1 MQLRCS
7 IQLLILLLCRF
18 FATNS
23 EKCFWIFLIQKRLY
37 RFFVQSMCFFA
48 AKCWHVV
55 SHGYFFHKAS
65 TKARWGTI
73 FMFLRFL
80 SQKKFKFFFW
90 IRLTGKG
97 TSEVTSGTSGY
108 HLLVTSATK
117 KKVGPSWSG
126 DVWNQKKSPRLWWRL
141 RPKNRLG
148 GASLDAD
155 CLNCW

>member
-1 MQLRCS
+1 M
-7 IQLLILLLCRF
+7 
-18 FATNS
+18 
-23 EKCFWIFLIQKRLY
+23 
-37 RFFVQSMCFFA
+37 
-48 AKCWHVV
+48 V

-117 KKVGPSWSG
+117 KKSG
-126 DVWNQKKSPRLWWRL
+126 LLDRLTPGILEKKSPRLW
-141 RPKNRLG
+141 
-148 GASLDAD
+148 
-155 CLNCW
+155 